1 MVCKSV
7 ACSNIP
13 NKHVLSVD
21 VRHKYAVHSL
31 TESYFE
37 KLLSIFDK
45 NRSKSDT
52 MFDQSA
58 GLNSKWNSLCYVA
71 FEGAII

>member
-45 NRSKSDT
+45 IDPNLT
-52 MFDQSA
+52 PCLINQ
-58 GLNSKWNSLCYVA
+58 LV
-71 FEGAII
+71 